1 MSRPILVTHTFNVPA
16 ERLFGA
22 LDDNATM
29 GRWLGVKVELIKKPA
44 RQGRGAPCV
53 ASTSGLQ
60 RIDEEILEREV
71 PRRIV
76 YKIVRGLFPL
86 SSHRGE
92 IHVTSLG
99 PDRSSV
105 EWKIELES
113 MIPGL
118 GQLVRAGLGLG
129 IQRALKKL
137 AGQLR
142 LDRERISRSRRRD
155 VTPERRA
162 ISRRGRPLLKRR
174 APSCPERAG
183 CSPRGEDPPLA
194 LEGRAAFSR
203 AVRRDLDGSPR
214 RWRVDPAGHGCG
226 AKPVVPRPRRPQG

>member
-29 GRWLGVKVELIKKPA
+29 GRWLGVKVELIKSPPDKGVGTV
-44 RQGRGAPCV
+44 RRLYI
-53 ASTSGLQ
+53 GLQ

-137 AGQLR
+137 AGQL
-142 LDRERISRSRRRD
+142 S
-155 VTPERRA
+155 
-162 ISRRGRPLLKRR
+162 
-174 APSCPERAG
+174 
-183 CSPRGEDPPLA
+183 
-194 LEGRAAFSR
+194 
-203 AVRRDLDGSPR
+203 
-214 RWRVDPAGHGCG
+214 
-226 AKPVVPRPRRPQG
+226 